1 MENNKSINM
10 SNNANNI
17 SLSFS
22 TREIIGCIASLDD
35 IYNKVSS
42 VVENKSGEDIDA
54 LFVGT
59 TEAYHNLKGKLEA
72 MLASNIENT
81 MSASEYKEL

>member
-1 MENNKSINM
+1 MENNKPNNM

-17 SLSFS
+17 SLSVN

-42 VVENKSGEDIDA
+42 VCEGKKGEDIDA
-54 LFVGT
+54 LFEGT
-59 TEAYHNLKGKLEA
+59 TEAFLSFKGKLESI
-72 MLASNIENT
+72 LASNIGDT
-81 MSASEYKEL
+81 MSASDYKEL

>member
-1 MENNKSINM
+1 MGNNKS
-10 SNNANNI
+10 NNI
-17 SLSFS
+17 SLSVN

-42 VVENKSGEDIDA
+42 VVDNMSGEDIDTM
-54 LFVGT
+54 FGGT
-59 TEAYHNLKGKLEA
+59 TEAYHNFKGKLEA

-81 MSASEYKEL
+81 MSASNYKEL